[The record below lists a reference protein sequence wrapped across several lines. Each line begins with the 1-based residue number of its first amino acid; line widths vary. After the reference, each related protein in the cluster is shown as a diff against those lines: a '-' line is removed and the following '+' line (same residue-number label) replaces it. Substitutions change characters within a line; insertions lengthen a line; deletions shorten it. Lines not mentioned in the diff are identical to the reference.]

1 MEKKI
6 SFMKLNI
13 QKFADGLTKLE
24 NLIDPEVM
32 APMISAKLPEAI
44 VATAFAKIDT
54 TLEGQPGS
62 TITIPKYD
70 YIGDAEEVAEGV
82 EQGTAQLTTTTAQ
95 YTVKKVVK
103 DVELTDEAVLS
114 GYGNPVGETNNQLA
128 KSIASK
134 VDNDVMDE
142 LKKAKAVKTFDNSI
156 SYANIVDAIDLFN
169 EEENVDK
176 VMFVHPHQVSELRK
190 DPDFTSNDK
199 YNNNVIM
206 RGEIGMVAN
215 TRIVPSR
222 KAIDEN
228 KENYINPIVQLRAE
242 SQTGDDELAAVTIFM
257 KRGVNV
263 ETERRVKGKKTLISA
278 DEHYVAAL
286 TDESKVVVAKFPV
299 EEDL

>member
-1 MEKKI
+1 MD
-6 SFMKLNI
+6 NT
-13 QKFADGLTKLE
+13 TKLA

-32 APMISAKLPEAI
+32 APMISAKIPNAI

-54 TLEGQPGS
+54 TLQGQPGS
-62 TITIPKYD
+62 TITIPYYK

-82 EQGTAQLTTTTAQ
+82 EQGTAQLTTDTDT
-95 YTVKKVVK
+95 YTVKKIVK

-128 KSIASK
+128 KAIASK
-134 VDNDVMDE
+134 IDNDVMDE
-142 LKKAKAVKTFDNSI
+142 LKGAQVGKEFESAI
-156 SYANIVDAIDLFN
+156 SYDNIVDAIDLFN

-176 VMFVHPHQVSELRK
+176 VMFIHPHQVSELRK
-190 DPDFTSNDK
+190 DENFISNDK

-222 KAIDEN
+222 KAINEAGTQ
-228 KENYINPIVQLRAE
+228 YLNPIVQLRAE
-242 SQTGDDELAAVTIFM
+242 SQTGDEERAAVTIFM
-257 KRGVNV
+257 KRGINL
-263 ETERRVKGKKTLISA
+263 ETERKVKGKKTLISA

-286 TDESKVVVAKFPV
+286 TDESKVVVAKFPADAV
-299 EEDL
+299 VSL